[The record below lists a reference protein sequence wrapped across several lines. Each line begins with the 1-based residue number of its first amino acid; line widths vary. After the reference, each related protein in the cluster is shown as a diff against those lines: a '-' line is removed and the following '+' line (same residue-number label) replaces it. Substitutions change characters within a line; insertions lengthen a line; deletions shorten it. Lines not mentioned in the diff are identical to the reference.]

1 MEVKRKGA
9 KSLKDIPAEVLQQ
22 LNLGV
27 IESVNL
33 TEWLAVDQKELLKNV
48 LPEKYA
54 TACLSDLE
62 VLEKASTMQTIRRIG
77 ETLLRET
84 LQETDK
90 KLLKALKS
98 HISDNVRCWAAYMI
112 GLDKSIS
119 FADKLEAIKGFA
131 ADGNF
136 GVREIA
142 WMAVREDMDRNIEN
156 AIPILLAWT
165 KDKDYNIRR
174 FASEA
179 IRPNGVWSKHIEKLK
194 QQPEIALPILE
205 ALKSDSEKY
214 VQDSVGNWLN
224 DASKTRPDFVIAVT
238 SKWERNNP
246 TKETKYIIKKA
257 LRTINKK

>member
-1 MEVKRKGA
+1 
-9 KSLKDIPAEVLQQ
+9 
-22 LNLGV
+22 
-27 IESVNL
+27 
-33 TEWLAVDQKELLKNV
+33 
-48 LPEKYA
+48 
-54 TACLSDLE
+54 
-62 VLEKASTMQTIRRIG
+62 
-77 ETLLRET
+77 
-84 LQETDK
+84 
-90 KLLKALKS
+90 
-98 HISDNVRCWAAYMI
+98 MI

-119 FADKLEAIKGFA
+119 FVDKLEAIKDFA

-224 DASKTRPDFVIAVT
+224 DASKTRPDFVIEVT
-238 SKWERNNP
+238 NKWESNNP